1 MPHELTVDQEN
12 SPTDYPEDS
21 SLAPRSRSLS
31 NADECAR
38 HATVARQISQT
49 PSDGGSNVPHLM
61 ADTPRKV
68 VHHHDDDDDSGA
80 SSSSDEHAAAVLPLV
95 QNGCVT
101 GEVQNGD

>member
-31 NADECAR
+31 NAEECIK
-38 HATVARQISQT
+38 ARQIAVAAADKSRH
-49 PSDGGSNVPHLM
+49 VPHLM

-68 VHHHDDDDDSGA
+68 VHHHDDDDDSAA
-80 SSSSDEHAAAVLPLV
+80 SSSSEEAAA
-95 QNGCVT
+95 QNGC
-101 GEVQNGD
+101 GDEVVVNGC